1 MTTRTVTTMEELKKA
16 KGENVEKIIVEGK
29 LAENLA
35 KSKKLTTLSPTTIAV
50 LTVTIAAATAG
61 VAAAPATGG
70 ISTIAVPISF
80 VAATPTVSSLG
91 LSTATI
97 KFLVTAGIGGL
108 TIILGTLNGYT
119 MEVDIKNLRVNLF
132 KK

>member
-1 MTTRTVTTMEELKKA
+1 M
-16 KGENVEKIIVEGK
+16 
-29 LAENLA
+29 A